1 MEEKKSESRVEEID
15 GERSEEEVAWDKE
28 FKDDKGSGF
37 ASAIGDM
44 VKLAIKVPVVI
55 LQMPLSLVPEE
66 TARHTRAAFRETFLA
81 FRSLLGAIG
90 DGIENILAEPDKSV
104 PDGTWGTG
112 PGPAAPTKSE
122 TASSGGKMKRIQL
135 SDEDGAESS
144 EDATMTMPDET
155 EEEDTGEGRGLRADI
170 EY

>member
-1 MEEKKSESRVEEID
+1 MEENKSESAVEEID

-28 FKDDKGSGF
+28 FKDDKDSGF

-44 VKLAIKVPVVI
+44 VKLVVKIPVAIV
-55 LQMPLSLVPEE
+55 QMPLSIIPEE

-90 DGIENILAEPDKSV
+90 DGIENILAEPEKDG

-112 PGPAAPTKSE
+112 PSTPPKADIS
-122 TASSGGKMKRIQL
+122 SSGGKMKRIQL
-135 SDEDGAESS
+135 SDEDDTESYS
-144 EDATMTMPDET
+144 DPTASTSDEA